1 MMIGI
6 VSRLTDQKGF
16 DLVAYKIEE
25 LCNGGCQVVVLGTG
39 DEKYNY
45 KDRTTDG
52 GVRRVNF
59 VNNYYKQGAVSKNM
73 KIFSDIMLGSIL
85 TDSRHK
91 FTFQMIWHVKF
102 MRQVTHF

>member
-1 MMIGI
+1 MNADKMMIGI

-39 DEKYNY
+39 DEK
-45 KDRTTDG
+45 
-52 GVRRVNF
+52 
-59 VNNYYKQGAVSKNM
+59 NM

-91 FTFQMIWHVKF
+91 FIFQMIWHVKF